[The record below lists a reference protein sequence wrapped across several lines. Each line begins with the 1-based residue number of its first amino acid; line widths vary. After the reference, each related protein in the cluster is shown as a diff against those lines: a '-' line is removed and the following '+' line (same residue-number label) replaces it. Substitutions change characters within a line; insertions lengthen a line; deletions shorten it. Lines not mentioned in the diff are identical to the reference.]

1 MRIRTIPGASIL
13 APRVKQ
19 SGPVVHCSHAF
30 LVRAVSTTIKIAAGF
45 HTMADYFAPTV
56 LAFGSECVNGAF
68 ETIKVAR
75 DAIVKD
81 FQRLIVFISTNFT
94 LHKTFSCYVFRI
106 PGRPCGSRAWPSSFD
121 RARRLRRLPPLAF
134 RQPFVHRTPEL
145 SALLCQPIRGAAP
158 SVHPRSTFPSH
169 RVREANP

>member
-94 LHKTFSCYVFRI
+94 LHKTFSCLMCSGFLVAPETLARGPLHLIVLGVFDAFFDELFGECLFI
-106 PGRPCGSRAWPSSFD
+106 GRRN
-121 RARRLRRLPPLAF
+121 F
-134 RQPFVHRTPEL
+134 RCFF
-145 SALLCQPIRGAAP
+145 AD
-158 SVHPRSTFPSH
+158 
-169 RVREANP
+169 